1 MGKNANSMN
10 SIGLLMQNE
19 YGKLIAFLHE
29 TMGSLKMQWKGK
41 PNCNNNK
48 GQGPCEEL
56 EF

>member
-10 SIGLLMQNE
+10 FIGLLMQNE

-29 TMGSLKMQWKGK
+29 TTGSLKMQWKGK